1 MTLAISQESE
11 QLLRLAQE
19 RSKQSV
25 DMILREAIARYL
37 EDMEDEQSAR
47 ESEPNAPTASID
59 ELAQRAGIM
68 GITISQ
74 SL

>member
-1 MTLAISQESE
+1 M
-11 QLLRLAQE
+11 
-19 RSKQSV
+19 QSIDV
-25 DMILREAIARYL
+25 ILCEAIARYL
-37 EDMEDEQSAR
+37 EDIEDEQSAR

-59 ELAQRAGIM
+59 ELAQRAGIQ

>member
-19 RSKQSV
+19 RSKQSI
-25 DMILREAIARYL
+25 DSILHEAIMRYL
-37 EDMEDEQSAR
+37 EDIEDEQSAR

-59 ELAQRAGIM
+59 ELTRQAGIM

>member
-59 ELAQRAGIM
+59 ELAQRAGIDADM
-68 GITISQ
+68 
-74 SL
+74 L

>member
-59 ELAQRAGIM
+59 ELAQRAGIQ

>member
-19 RSKQSV
+19 RSKQSI
-25 DMILREAIARYL
+25 DSILHEAIMRYL
-37 EDMEDEQSAR
+37 EDIEDEQSAR
-47 ESEPNAPTASID
+47 ESEPNAPTASSD
-59 ELAQRAGIM
+59 ELARQAGIM

>member
-19 RSKQSV
+19 RSKQSI
-25 DMILREAIARYL
+25 DSILHEAIMRYL
-37 EDMEDEQSAR
+37 EDIEDEQSAR

-59 ELAQRAGIM
+59 ELAQRAGIR